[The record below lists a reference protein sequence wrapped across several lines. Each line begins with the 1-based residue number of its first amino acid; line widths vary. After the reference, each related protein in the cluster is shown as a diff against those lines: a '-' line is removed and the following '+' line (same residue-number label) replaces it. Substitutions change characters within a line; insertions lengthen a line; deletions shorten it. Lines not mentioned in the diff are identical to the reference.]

1 MTQHEDF
8 FRKRSTGELAPD
20 RQQRKRPGSKGIFKA
35 EDRACVSTEPLNGE
49 GKMSG
54 EGFVDYYELLQ
65 VSPNADD
72 DTIHRVFRHLAKKF
86 HPDTPK
92 TGNPELFNSL
102 VEAYGALTDPA
113 RRAAYDARYKQY
125 WDSKWKLAAEAADA
139 RGFINDEVLRERLL
153 SLMYVQRRRSVQ
165 HRSAA
170 PGGCTYQPLC
180 VDTHN
185 WAGLP
190 SPVTVSATAG
200 ARSAPHPGAC
210 RSRAEP
216 D

>member
-1 MTQHEDF
+1 
-8 FRKRSTGELAPD
+8 
-20 RQQRKRPGSKGIFKA
+20 
-35 EDRACVSTEPLNGE
+35 
-49 GKMSG
+49 MSG

-165 HRSAA
+165 HPGMGEVELSRLVGTPLELLDFHIWYMREKGWVQRTDTGLFAITAA
-170 PGGCTYQPLC
+170 G
-180 VDTHN
+180 VDQVEEGRFRLNPDHLIEERTS
-185 WAGLP
+185 GSRTQDGRPIRKLTGP
-190 SPVTVSATAG
+190 SPLLEDG
-200 ARSAPHPGAC
+200 L
-210 RSRAEP
+210 EY
-216 D
+216 